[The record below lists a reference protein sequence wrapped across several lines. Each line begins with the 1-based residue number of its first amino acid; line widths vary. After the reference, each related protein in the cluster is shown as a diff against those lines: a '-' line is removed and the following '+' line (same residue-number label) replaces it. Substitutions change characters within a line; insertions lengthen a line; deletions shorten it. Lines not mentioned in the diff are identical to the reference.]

1 MKSARSTLTTRLR
14 AIALGGA
21 AVGLSQLALF
31 GGSAQALTVVDKML
45 FLSTDVSGSIDAA
58 EYDTQRLG
66 WSNAFLSPTI
76 KSYIAAA
83 PNGIAVAV
91 GQWDTDAYA
100 PTSTFPYDVPQA
112 IAWTHLTNSASV
124 DSFAAQLATMVRQ
137 GSGLTCVSCGIT
149 AAVASIQN
157 AISTGLFDSA
167 VKIIDISSDGIENVT
182 DDATVQA
189 ARDNA
194 ASQGISIN
202 ALAIE
207 GDYGPTGVSD
217 FYTANAITPGGF
229 VKTVTGFTDDEFEA
243 AATIKLEREVNGVPG
258 PLPVFGAIA
267 AFGWAGRLRKRVS
280 LAKGNLPAMA

>member
-1 MKSARSTLTTRLR
+1 MKLARSIFATRLR

-21 AVGLSQLALF
+21 AVGLAQLALF
-31 GGSAQALTVVDKML
+31 GGSAQALTVDKML
-45 FLSTDVSGSIDAA
+45 FLSTDVSGSIDPA

-100 PTSTFPYDVPQA
+100 PTSTSPYDLPQA
-112 IAWTHLTNSASV
+112 IDWTHLTNSASV
-124 DSFAAQLATMVRQ
+124 DSFAAQLAAMARQ
-137 GSGLTCVSCGIT
+137 GSGSTCVSCGIN
-149 AAVASIQN
+149 AAVASIQS
-157 AISTGLFDSA
+157 AISSGLFDSA
-167 VKIIDISSDGIENVT
+167 TKIIDISSDGIENVT
-182 DDATVQA
+182 DDAAVQA

-194 ASQGISIN
+194 ASQGININ

-217 FYTANAITPGGF
+217 FYTANVITPGGF
-229 VKTVTGFTDDEFEA
+229 VKTVTGFTEFEN

-258 PLPVFGAIA
+258 PLPVFGAMA

-280 LAKGNLPAMA
+280 LAKRNLTAMA

>member
-1 MKSARSTLTTRLR
+1 MKSARSTLPTRLR
-14 AIALGGA
+14 ALALGGA
-21 AVGLSQLALF
+21 AIGLAQLALC
-31 GGSAQALTVVDKML
+31 GGSAQAQTVDKML
-45 FLSTDVSGSIDAA
+45 FLSTDVSGSIDTS
-58 EYDTQRLG
+58 EYNTQRLG
-66 WSNAFLSPTI
+66 WSNAFLLPSI
-76 KSYIAAA
+76 KSSIAAS

-91 GQWDTDAYA
+91 GQWDTIART
-100 PTSTFPYDVPQA
+100 PLA
-112 IAWTHLTNSASV
+112 IDWTLLTNSASV
-124 DSFAAQLATMVRQ
+124 DSFAAQLATMARQ
-137 GSGLTCVSCGIT
+137 GGGSTCVSCGIV
-149 AAVASIQN
+149 AGVASIQS
-157 AISTGLFDSA
+157 AISTGLFDAA

-229 VKTVTGFTDDEFEA
+229 VKTVTGFTEFENA
-243 AATIKLEREVNGVPG
+243 AKIKLEREVNGVPG